1 MKRKQVQFVF
11 FCLAFVLLA
20 VSTLFM
26 SGCSSKSNLLSIAI
40 TPSSQGNLAVGSTQQ
55 FKATGTYANNST
67 ADISSQV
74 TWVSSDTTVATISS
88 TGSAT
93 GVAVGNTNITATQL
107 GVTSATVRLVV
118 VTAALSSIAVKPA
131 NPDNLELG
139 SSLQFT
145 AIGSYSNN
153 STKDVTSQVTWI
165 SSDTTIA
172 TISSAG
178 LASSLAVGSTNITAA
193 LSGITST
200 PAILLVAKLSSI
212 AITPSSPDNLAVG
225 SKQLFTALGTYE
237 DGSIADIRSLVTWT
251 SSDSTISTI
260 SSVGL
265 VTGVADGSTNIT
277 ATMLGISSPPVTL
290 SVVTPTSTPST
301 TSTSTATTTPSAIP
315 KTTP

>member
-1 MKRKQVQFVF
+1 MYL
-11 FCLAFVLLA
+11 CLAVEVMA
-20 VSTLFM
+20 VSTLFI

-40 TPSSQGNLAVGSTQQ
+40 TPSSQGTLAVGLKQQ

-74 TWVSSDTTVATISS
+74 TWVSSDTNVATISS

-118 VTAALSSIAVKPA
+118 VIATLSSIAVKPT
-131 NPDNLELG
+131 NPDNLEVG

-153 STKDVTSQVTWI
+153 STKDITSQVTWI

-212 AITPSSPDNLAVG
+212 AITPSSTGNLVVG

-251 SSDSTISTI
+251 SSDTTIATI

-265 VTGVADGSTNIT
+265 VTGVADGNTNIT
-277 ATMLGISSPPVTL
+277 ATMLGITSPPVTL
-290 SVVTPTSTPST
+290 SVVTPTPTPST
-301 TSTSTATTTPSAIP
+301 TSTSTATTTPSATP